1 MRNIKKIVCG
11 NSTFTD
17 AEIVSG
23 NIYHAASLPLQELE
37 IDTFVFSIRSDSL
50 KETDFSV
57 GEKVQFFENDELIV
71 TMYLSQ
77 IERVATNKFN
87 FSCINAIGILD
98 NQKHFGG
105 MYNGNTFSDV
115 LADVM
120 GNAEYTL
127 ESALGNITIYGWL
140 PISTRRDNLN
150 QLLFAAGANIISET
164 NGTLRVFVLSSDIT
178 NIAADRVFRG
188 GSVKAVSPATEI
200 DVTEHAY
207 AALTT
212 DEQVTLF
219 TGSSSNGELVTFD
232 NPMHDLAVDGT
243 FKILAS
249 NANYAIIGAGAG
261 TLTGKKYTHTAK
273 LYRLQNNAR
282 SNASDST
289 KTVKDATL
297 VNAIN
302 SPSIAERLMNYYGLK
317 TQVQSDILY
326 AGESVGQKI
335 SFTTPFMETDTGF
348 IESVDVAISQIMRA
362 TLRVAIGFQPV
373 KPGNYYENVIVISQ
387 STTFA
392 VPENCSKIRV
402 VMIGHGSNGTDGK
415 SGQDAPS
422 GSFYS
427 SRLAL
432 GGHGGSGGAA
442 GSGGNGG
449 AILESTVTVSPGQEF
464 AVSISDEAS
473 TFGSLSSV
481 DGVVQDSGFI
491 ELFSGNVYGAKGQD
505 GYAGA
510 DGGDGGG
517 WFNETNPDTGQN
529 GYEHEAYAGGN
540 VLEFMGGIG
549 GKSLVED
556 RSNRGYDEL
565 VSRGSGG
572 GGAAYGANGSPGND
586 GRIRDPGDKY
596 ARARIVV
603 GGAGANAEPPT
614 QPTLF
619 GCGGYGGH
627 GGGGGGGWGGA
638 EKDSDDKASIGYN
651 DSTTYWNPARG
662 GTGSAGSAGVA
673 GCVII
678 YY

>member
-37 IDTFVFSIRSDSL
+37 IDTFVFSVRSDSL
-50 KETDFSV
+50 NESDFSA

-77 IERVATNKFN
+77 IERISVNKFN
-87 FSCINAIGILD
+87 FSCVNAVGILD

-105 MYNGNTFSDV
+105 MYNGDMFSTVLSDV
-115 LADVM
+115 IGDT
-120 GNAEYTL
+120 EYIL
-127 ESALGNITIYGWL
+127 ETVLGNIAIYGWL
-140 PISTRRDNLN
+140 PIATRRDNLN
-150 QLLFAAGANIISET
+150 QLLFAVGANIISES
-164 NGTLRVFVLSSDIT
+164 NGTLHIFVLSSDIT
-178 NIAADRVFRG
+178 DIAKDRVFRG
-188 GSVKAVSPATEI
+188 GTVKSVSPATEI

-212 DEQVTLF
+212 DEQATLF
-219 TGSSSNGELVTFD
+219 SGSSSDGELVTFD
-232 NPMHDLAVDGT
+232 NPMHDLTVDGT
-243 FKILAS
+243 FKILSS
-249 NANYAIIGAGAG
+249 NANYAIISAGAG
-261 TLTGKKYTHTAK
+261 TLTGRKYTHTAK

-282 SNASDST
+282 SNESDLT

-302 SPSIAERLMNYYGLK
+302 SPSIAERLMNYYSLK

-326 AGESVGQKI
+326 SGERVGQKI
-335 SFTTPFMETDTGF
+335 SFTTPFMELDTGF
-348 IESVDVAISQIMRA
+348 IETVDVAISQIMRA
-362 TLRVAIGFQPV
+362 TMRIIVGFQPV
-373 KPGNYYENVIVISQ
+373 KPGNYYENVLVVSE
-387 STTFA
+387 STTFV

-402 VMIGHGSNGTDGK
+402 VMIGHGANGTDGRA
-415 SGQDAPS
+415 GGNAPD

-427 SRLAL
+427 DHLAL
-432 GGHGGSGGAA
+432 GGHGGAGGAA
-442 GSGGNGG
+442 GAGGNGG
-449 AILESTVTVSPGQEF
+449 AILESTENVSAGQVF
-464 AVSISDEAS
+464 TISITDAAS
-473 TFGSLSSV
+473 TFGSLSSA
-481 DGVVQDSGFI
+481 DGTEQDSGFV

-510 DGGDGGG
+510 NGGDGGG
-517 WFNETNPDTGQN
+517 WFNETNPDTGEN
-529 GYEHEAYAGGN
+529 GYQHEAFSGGN
-540 VLEFMGGIG
+540 VLEFMGGKG
-549 GKSLVED
+549 GNSLIED

-565 VSRGSGG
+565 VSHGSGG

-586 GRIRDPGDKY
+586 GRISDPGDKY

-638 EKDSDDKASIGYN
+638 EKDSSDKASIGAK
-651 DSTTYWNPARG
+651 DTTTYWNGARG
-662 GTGSAGSAGVA
+662 GSGSAGSSGVA

>member
-37 IDTFVFSIRSDSL
+37 IDTFVFSVRSDSL

-150 QLLFAAGANIISET
+150 QLLFAVGANIISET

-243 FKILAS
+243 FEIIAS

-261 TLTGKKYTHTAK
+261 TLTGKNIHTQRNCTAYK
-273 LYRLQNNAR
+273 IMHGAMHLIRL
-282 SNASDST
+282 
-289 KTVKDATL
+289 
-297 VNAIN
+297 
-302 SPSIAERLMNYYGLK
+302 
-317 TQVQSDILY
+317 
-326 AGESVGQKI
+326 
-335 SFTTPFMETDTGF
+335 
-348 IESVDVAISQIMRA
+348 
-362 TLRVAIGFQPV
+362 
-373 KPGNYYENVIVISQ
+373 KP
-387 STTFA
+387 
-392 VPENCSKIRV
+392 
-402 VMIGHGSNGTDGK
+402 
-415 SGQDAPS
+415 
-422 GSFYS
+422 
-427 SRLAL
+427 
-432 GGHGGSGGAA
+432 
-442 GSGGNGG
+442 
-449 AILESTVTVSPGQEF
+449 
-464 AVSISDEAS
+464 
-473 TFGSLSSV
+473 
-481 DGVVQDSGFI
+481 
-491 ELFSGNVYGAKGQD
+491 
-505 GYAGA
+505 
-510 DGGDGGG
+510 
-517 WFNETNPDTGQN
+517 
-529 GYEHEAYAGGN
+529 
-540 VLEFMGGIG
+540 
-549 GKSLVED
+549 
-556 RSNRGYDEL
+556 
-565 VSRGSGG
+565 
-572 GGAAYGANGSPGND
+572 
-586 GRIRDPGDKY
+586 
-596 ARARIVV
+596 
-603 GGAGANAEPPT
+603 
-614 QPTLF
+614 
-619 GCGGYGGH
+619 
-627 GGGGGGGWGGA
+627 
-638 EKDSDDKASIGYN
+638 
-651 DSTTYWNPARG
+651 
-662 GTGSAGSAGVA
+662 
-673 GCVII
+673 
-678 YY
+678 